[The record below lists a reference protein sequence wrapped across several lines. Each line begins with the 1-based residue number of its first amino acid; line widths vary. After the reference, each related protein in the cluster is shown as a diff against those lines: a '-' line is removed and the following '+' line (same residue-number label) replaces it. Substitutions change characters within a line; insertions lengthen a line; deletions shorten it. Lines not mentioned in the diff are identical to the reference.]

1 MKRREALKTLGL
13 ATAGL
18 VTLPAWASGWT
29 ARDVTIESST
39 FSSKQQALL
48 SSIADTFIPAKDNVG
63 AIPLEVD
70 KFLIRLFDECYET
83 DVQDN
88 IKFQLSILND
98 RAMEKTGM
106 LFSDCNQVQ
115 REEFILT
122 FKDSENEAEQRFFQL
137 LKNETIRGFRTSKV
151 VMQDYHGY
159 IVVPGRYNGNVDVEG

>member
-1 MKRREALKTLGL
+1 MKRREALKTLGF

-18 VTLPAWASGWT
+18 VALPAWASGWT
-29 ARDVTIESST
+29 ARDVAFESST

-63 AIPLEVD
+63 AIPQEVD

-83 DVQDN
+83 NVQDN
-88 IKFQLSILND
+88 IKHQLSVLDD
-98 RAMEKTGM
+98 RATEKAGISFT
-106 LFSDCNQVQ
+106 DCNQAQ

-122 FKDSENEAEQRFFQL
+122 FEESENEEEKNFFQL
-137 LKNETIRGFRTSKV
+137 VKYETIRGFRTSKV

-159 IVVPGRYNGNVDVEG
+159 RVVPGFYNGNVDVEG